1 MVNLIP
7 YYQGKQLFYSIETS
21 MKDKKC
27 RILYMLGIGLVI
39 SSLFKLLF
47 FIHDPFFNDVF
58 WTIIIATVVILEG
71 NLRIDRWLSQ
81 KYPWANL
88 PEKRSVIQFLVSLFY
103 TAFLLYVLMFFI
115 HVLKTGQY
123 ELFNP
128 KMGQMLIP
136 AIFVTIAFIAIDI
149 GYQFFKAWRQSL
161 IEVEKYKTKSA
172 QAQLENLKNQLN
184 PHFLFNNLSVLT
196 SLVYKDQDK
205 AVDFIN
211 ELSKVYR
218 YVLDNKNAEL
228 VRLREELDFLEH
240 YIYLLKIRFGDSI
253 EFLINID
260 KNTREGYLPPMCLQM
275 LVENTIQ
282 HNETSQANHLKVL
295 IYTEK
300 NHLIIE
306 NAIQP
311 RSDKPESSQ
320 TGLKNI
326 ASRYAFF
333 TDEKTDVIRTDKM
346 FKVVLPLIFEK

>member
-1 MVNLIP
+1 
-7 YYQGKQLFYSIETS
+7 
-21 MKDKKC
+21 MKDKKY
-27 RILYMLGIGLVI
+27 RILYLLGIGLVI

-47 FIHDPFFNDVF
+47 FIEDPFFNDVF

-81 KYPWANL
+81 KYPWATL
-88 PEKRSVIQFLVSLFY
+88 PEKRSIIQFLVSLFY
-103 TAFLLYVLMFFI
+103 TAFLLYVLMFAI
-115 HVLKTGQY
+115 HVLKSGKY

-128 KMGQMLIP
+128 KMGQVLIP

-161 IEVEKYKTKSA
+161 IEVEKYKTESA

-196 SLVYKDQDK
+196 SLVYKSQDK

-218 YVLDNKNAEL
+218 YVLENKSAEL
-228 VRLREELDFLEH
+228 VSLQEELAFLDH
-240 YIYLLKIRFGDSI
+240 YIYLLKIRFEEGISF
-253 EFLINID
+253 EINID
-260 KNTREGYLPPMCLQM
+260 KNMISRLLPPMCLQM

-282 HNETSQANHLKVL
+282 HNETSQAKPLRVV
-295 IYTEK
+295 IYTEN
-300 NHLIIE
+300 NHLIVE

-311 RSDKPESSQ
+311 RSDKTKSSKM
-320 TGLKNI
+320 GLKNI
-326 ASRYAFF
+326 QSRYAFF
-333 TDEKTDVIRTDKM
+333 TEDTIQIMNDSKK
-346 FKVVLPLIFEK
+346 FKVILPLIFKNESRHS